1 MATDGIVT
9 PEAVVLEFET
19 AGLGSRLV
27 AYTIDALIQFALAV
41 AFFVAAALT
50 ADALGSMGW
59 LGAAVIYI
67 SLFLILLGYAP
78 LFETFWRGRTPGK
91 AALGLRVVTTEGA
104 PVRFRHAAIR
114 GALALVDFWLLT
126 GGVAVIAILLTRR
139 NQRLGDLVA
148 GTLVLRERTG
158 ARALKPVQFTVP
170 HGLEAYAA
178 TIDAAGLRSADYA
191 AVRSFLL
198 RAASLTPALRSSL
211 ARDLATTLAARL
223 HHRPPPDVAPEAFL
237 VCLAARYQ
245 ERSAAATAHR
255 AAVMPDVWADA
266 DRWRRTD
273 SAAHPPVEHPP
284 AQPAEPAQNAEA
296 GSGFVAPS

>member
-1 MATDGIVT
+1 MVTNGIVT

-19 AGLGSRLV
+19 AGVGSRLI
-27 AYTIDALIQFALAV
+27 AFTIDALIQAALAV

-50 ADALGSMGW
+50 ADVLGSVGW
-59 LGAAVIYI
+59 LGAAFIYVAV
-67 SLFLILLGYAP
+67 FLIFLGYTP

-91 AALGLRVVTTEGA
+91 AALGLRVVTSEGA

-114 GALALVDFWLLT
+114 GALGLVDFWLLT
-126 GGVAVIAILLTRR
+126 GGVAVLAILLTRR

-158 ARALKPVQFTVP
+158 ARALTPVQFSVP

-178 TIDAAGLRSADYA
+178 TIDPAGLRSGDYA

-198 RAASLTPALRSSL
+198 RAASLAPAMRDPL
-211 ARDLATTLAARL
+211 ARDLAAPLAARL
-223 HHRPPPDVAPEAFL
+223 HHQPPPGMPAEAFL
-237 VCLAARYQ
+237 RCVAARYQ
-245 ERSAAATAHR
+245 ERSAAASAHR

-266 DRWRRTD
+266 DRWRQRD
-273 SAAHPPVEHPP
+273 RPAPSGAEAPGSAD
-284 AQPAEPAQNAEA
+284 A